1 MLRSEERTRQMT
13 SNDQRRFYRLNIAGA
28 ICFLM
33 GVLLSQLGDMGE
45 ANFQASIASVFLF
58 VGVILCVKA
67 FDTILYTE
75 DRVEYTYEDDIEDE
89 KGEEDVQY
97 EDSIEDVHYEN
108 LP

>member
-1 MLRSEERTRQMT
+1 MT
-13 SNDQRRFYRLNIAGA
+13 DSAQRRFYRLNIAGA
-28 ICFLM
+28 TCFLM
-33 GVLLSQLGDMGE
+33 GVLLSQSGGIGV
-45 ANFQASIASVFLF
+45 ANFQLYLACILVFAGL
-58 VGVILCVKA
+58 VLCFKA

-89 KGEEDVQY
+89 KSEEDVQY